1 MKFLYCLFLGSAFF
15 SLQGAFSRPITL
27 LAGLKASSAA
37 AGENKPTKEEAAE
50 KKHIEIDLTE
60 QRLRAFDG
68 DDLVYDFAVSSGV
81 RQKTPD
87 GIFRIWKK
95 YQFINMESEYKAL
108 SVYYYLPNVPYVMF
122 YFNEDVPKTRGF
134 AIHGTYWHNKIG
146 RPMSHGC
153 INMKIEEARKLFFWA
168 HPVIGN
174 ENKVI
179 ESDDNPG
186 TKVVVHGKAPDR

>member
-15 SLQGAFSRPITL
+15 SLQGVFSRPIAPLT
-27 LAGLKASSAA
+27 GLKTSSAA
-37 AGENKPTKEEAAE
+37 AEESRTTKEEAE
-50 KKHIEIDLTE
+50 KKHMEIDLTE
-60 QRLRAFDG
+60 QRLRAFEG
-68 DDLVYDFAVSSGV
+68 DDLVYDFAISSGV
-81 RQKTPD
+81 RQKTPA

-95 YQFINMESEYKAL
+95 NQFINMESEFKSI

-122 YFNEDVPKTRGF
+122 YFNEDIPKTRGF
-134 AIHGTYWHNKIG
+134 AIHGTYWHSKIG

-168 HPVIGN
+168 HPIMG
-174 ENKVI
+174 EEIKVI